1 MIYFNLKY
9 PSYSIIPP
17 KAFINRN
24 LSDRRSFLMA
34 LGLLKH
40 VETLDM
46 FVTNTT
52 QYISKSSEPGGYYT
66 ATWMRDASYIL
77 KDQFISGY
85 IPQTIEELSF
95 IWSNQIEYNTS
106 RLICGR
112 GSPSNNFTPIR
123 CDPKSIKKYYGALPT
138 TIYSSF
144 SEIYATEPD
153 IDSTALMIY
162 TTSWILSH
170 IYKHINSIKNDSF
183 DIKPLNHESYLKTE
197 FSKLTVELIP
207 KIFKAIDYL
216 VTKDIDN
223 DGILEQNPNEDWMDT
238 ALRDGKIVYS
248 QACWILA
255 LKSFVVLLNS
265 LEKYEDAKKLDR
277 IAQNSIASIEKQ
289 LWSDKQECYV
299 DKIGDNE
306 TYYVEN
312 MVTQDSLLYP
322 FALVNDNFLTESNLL
337 YNSDATEFNKWC
349 TISKENLLKCNK
361 MLHSVKRKIWNR
373 IPTITE
379 KPLLKTGPYIHKPYN
394 YHNHTFWPWI
404 TGIELMT
411 RIRFNQIDEC
421 EKMISKLFLSNSNND
436 NLLFEWVNPLT
447 HVGYGAYPFRT
458 GISSLRLVI
467 FDIFRIL
474 GVKIGEIRTN

>member
-1 MIYFNLKY
+1 
-9 PSYSIIPP
+9 
-17 KAFINRN
+17 
-24 LSDRRSFLMA
+24 MA
-34 LGLLKH
+34 LGLLRH
-40 VETLDM
+40 VEKLDT
-46 FVTNTT
+46 FVSNTT
-52 QYISKSSEPGGYYT
+52 QYIAKSSEPGGYYT

-85 IPQTIEELSF
+85 ISQTIEELKY
-95 IWSNQIEYNTS
+95 IWSNQIDYNTS
-106 RLICGR
+106 RLIYGR
-112 GSPSNNFTPIR
+112 GSPSNNFTPRR
-123 CDPKSIKKYYGALPT
+123 CDHGSIKKYYGALPT

-144 SEIYATEPD
+144 SEIYATDPD

-170 IYKHINSIKNDSF
+170 IYKHINSIKSDYSS
-183 DIKPLNHESYLKTE
+183 DIKPLNHESYLNTE

-207 KIFKAIDYL
+207 KIFRAIDFL
-216 VTKDIDN
+216 FTKDIDN
-223 DGILEQNPNEDWMDT
+223 DGILEQNANEDWMDT

-255 LKSFVVLLNS
+255 LKNFVILLNS
-265 LEKYEDAKKLDR
+265 LEKFEDAKKLDT
-277 IAQNSIASIEKQ
+277 IAQNSIASIEKH
-289 LWSDKQECYV
+289 LWSDEEECYV
-299 DKIGDNE
+299 DKIRDNE
-306 TYYVEN
+306 SYYVEN

-337 YNSDATEFNKWC
+337 ENSDDIEFNKFN
-349 TISKENLLKCNK
+349 TISKENLLKCEK

-373 IPTITE
+373 FPTITE

-411 RIRFNQIDEC
+411 RIRFNHMDEC
-421 EKMISKLFLSNSNND
+421 EKMISKLFLGNSNYD

-458 GISSLRLVI
+458 GISSLRLLI
-467 FDIFRIL
+467 FDVFRLL
-474 GVKIGEIRTN
+474 GVKLGEIRTN

>member
-95 IWSNQIEYNTS
+95 IWSNQIEYNTP

-162 TTSWILSH
+162 TTS
-170 IYKHINSIKNDSF
+170 
-183 DIKPLNHESYLKTE
+183 
-197 FSKLTVELIP
+197 
-207 KIFKAIDYL
+207 
-216 VTKDIDN
+216 
-223 DGILEQNPNEDWMDT
+223 
-238 ALRDGKIVYS
+238 
-248 QACWILA
+248 
-255 LKSFVVLLNS
+255 
-265 LEKYEDAKKLDR
+265 
-277 IAQNSIASIEKQ
+277 
-289 LWSDKQECYV
+289 
-299 DKIGDNE
+299 
-306 TYYVEN
+306 
-312 MVTQDSLLYP
+312 
-322 FALVNDNFLTESNLL
+322 
-337 YNSDATEFNKWC
+337 
-349 TISKENLLKCNK
+349 
-361 MLHSVKRKIWNR
+361 
-373 IPTITE
+373 
-379 KPLLKTGPYIHKPYN
+379 
-394 YHNHTFWPWI
+394 
-404 TGIELMT
+404 
-411 RIRFNQIDEC
+411 
-421 EKMISKLFLSNSNND
+421 
-436 NLLFEWVNPLT
+436 
-447 HVGYGAYPFRT
+447 
-458 GISSLRLVI
+458 
-467 FDIFRIL
+467 
-474 GVKIGEIRTN
+474 